1 MSAEAKFSWFI
12 PFLGA
17 LSALGP
23 LSNDL
28 FVPSLPLVASG
39 LDAGGGAV
47 QLTLSTLL
55 LGLSLG
61 ALIYG
66 PLSDQYGRKPVL
78 AAGLAVYVV
87 AAVLAALAQ
96 SLPALVAW
104 RFLQG
109 LGASA
114 GSVLARAIVL
124 DRWRGEQASRAL
136 SWMAIVTFLSPVFA
150 PLIGGQIASLGSW
163 STIFWVH
170 AAAGSVCLAVAL
182 AAVPA
187 TKRDPASRL
196 RHRLA
201 AYGVILRDR
210 QAVGYIAC
218 MAAGFVGV
226 VPLIANSSWVFQDY
240 FGLTP
245 FQYGLCFS
253 LIMLGGSVGA
263 YLNSHLV
270 ARAGISKLMGVGTA
284 SMAVGGISAL
294 ALTAAGA
301 GIPGIL
307 LPGVLYMFGV
317 GFTFANA
324 LARTMSRFPHSMGAA
339 SAVFGVNQFLVGGL
353 VAAGLSSLSEPTPFP
368 LVVTVAVAGSACAAL
383 WWTWLRR
390 LPAPDSRGGVDA
402 PAPVK

>member
-1 MSAEAKFSWFI
+1 MTGCRDEAKFSWFI

-28 FVPSLPLVASG
+28 FVPSLPLVAAG
-39 LDAGGGAV
+39 LHAGGGPV

-66 PLSDQYGRKPVL
+66 PLSDQYGRRPVL

-87 AAVLAALAQ
+87 AGVMAALAQ
-96 SLPALVAW
+96 SLATLVLC

-109 LGASA
+109 LGASS

-136 SWMAIVTFLSPVFA
+136 SWMAIVTFLSPVLA
-150 PLIGGQIASLGSW
+150 PLIGGQIASFGHW
-163 STIFWVH
+163 PTIFWVH
-170 AAAGSVCLAVAL
+170 AAAGTVCLVVSL
-182 AAVPA
+182 GTVPISQ
-187 TKRDPASRL
+187 RDPASRL
-196 RHRLA
+196 LERIA
-201 AYGVILRDR
+201 AYRLILRDR

-253 LIMLGGSVGA
+253 LMMLGGSAGA
-263 YLNSHLV
+263 YMNSRIV
-270 ARAGISKLMGVGTA
+270 ARAGITKLIGVGTA
-284 SMAVGGISAL
+284 AMAVGGTMAL
-294 ALTAAGA
+294 VLTLAGA

-307 LPGVLYMFGV
+307 IPGVLYMFGV

-324 LARTMSRFPHSMGAA
+324 LARTMSRFPHAMGAA

-353 VAAGLSSLSEPTPFP
+353 VAALLSSLSEPSP
-368 LVVTVAVAGSACAAL
+368 LPLALTAAVAGSACAWL
-383 WWTWLRR
+383 WWGWLRR
-390 LPAPDSRGGVDA
+390 LPA
-402 PAPVK
+402 

>member
-1 MSAEAKFSWFI
+1 VTGSAAEARFSWFI

-28 FVPSLPLVASG
+28 YVPSLPLVATG
-39 LDAGGGAV
+39 LGAEGGTV

-55 LGLSLG
+55 LGLALG

-87 AAVLAALAQ
+87 AAVMAALAQ
-96 SLPALVAW
+96 SLTALVAW

-109 LGASA
+109 LGASS

-136 SWMAIVTFLSPVFA
+136 SWMAIVTFISPVFA
-150 PLIGGQIASLGSW
+150 PLVGGQIASLGSW
-163 STIFWVH
+163 PTIFWVH
-170 AAAGSVCLAVAL
+170 AAAGAACLAVAL
-182 AAVPA
+182 VAVPS
-187 TKRDPASRL
+187 TRRDPASRL
-196 RHRLA
+196 LHRIA
-201 AYGVILRDR
+201 AYRVILRDR
-210 QAVGYIAC
+210 QAVGYIVC

-226 VPLIANSSWVFQDY
+226 VPLIVNSSWVFQTY

-245 FQYGLCFS
+245 VQYGLCFS

-270 ARAGISKLMGVGTA
+270 ARAGITKLLGVGTA
-284 SMAVGGISAL
+284 AMALAGVSAL
-294 ALTAAGA
+294 VLTLAGA

-307 LPGVLYMFGV
+307 VPGVLYMFGV

-324 LARTMSRFPHSMGAA
+324 LARTMSRFPHAMGAA

-353 VAAGLSSLSEPTPFP
+353 VAAGLSSLPSPSPLP
-368 LVVTVAVAGSACAAL
+368 LVLTTAVAGSACAAL
-383 WWTWLRR
+383 WWGWLRQQ
-390 LPAPDSRGGVDA
+390 PE
-402 PAPVK
+402 

>member
-1 MSAEAKFSWFI
+1 MTAEAKFSWFI

-17 LSALGP
+17 LTALGP

-28 FVPSLPLVASG
+28 FVPSLPLVAAG
-39 LDAGGGAV
+39 LEAGGGPV

-78 AAGLAVYVV
+78 AAGLAVYVF
-87 AAVLAALAQ
+87 AAVMAALAQ
-96 SLPALVAW
+96 SLATLVLW

-109 LGASA
+109 LGASS

-136 SWMAIVTFLSPVFA
+136 SWVAIVTFLSPVLA
-150 PLIGGQIASLGSW
+150 PLIGGQIASFGHW
-163 STIFWVH
+163 PTIFWVH
-170 AAAGSVCLAVAL
+170 AVAGSACLVIAL
-182 AAVPA
+182 ATVPG
-187 TKRDPASRL
+187 TRRDPASHLLQRI
-196 RHRLA
+196 A
-201 AYGVILRDR
+201 AYALILRDR

-240 FGLTP
+240 FGLSP
-245 FQYGLCFS
+245 SEYGLCFS
-253 LIMLGGSVGA
+253 LMMLGGSAGA
-263 YLNSHLV
+263 YLNSHIV
-270 ARAGISKLMGVGTA
+270 ARAGITRLIGIGTA
-284 SMAVGGISAL
+284 AMAVAGVAAL
-294 ALTAAGA
+294 ALTLAGA

-324 LARTMSRFPHSMGAA
+324 LARTMSRFPHAMGAA

-353 VAAGLSSLSEPTPFP
+353 VAAALSSLSEPSP
-368 LVVTVAVAGSACAAL
+368 LPLAVTTAVAGSLCAWL
-383 WWTWLRR
+383 WWGWLRR
-390 LPAPDSRGGVDA
+390 LPG
-402 PAPVK
+402 

>member
-1 MSAEAKFSWFI
+1 MTTAEAKFSWFI

-28 FVPSLPLVASG
+28 YVPSLPLVAGG
-39 LDAGGGAV
+39 LGAEGGAV

-55 LGLSLG
+55 LGLALG

-66 PLSDQYGRKPVL
+66 PLSDQYGRRPVL

-87 AAVLAALAQ
+87 AAVMAALAQ
-96 SLPALVAW
+96 SLTALVAW

-109 LGASA
+109 LGASS

-136 SWMAIVTFLSPVFA
+136 SWMAIVTFISPVFA
-150 PLIGGQIASLGSW
+150 PLVGGQIASVGSW
-163 STIFWVH
+163 PTIFWVH
-170 AAAGSVCLAVAL
+170 AAAGAVCLAVAL
-182 AAVPA
+182 VAVPS
-187 TKRDPASRL
+187 TRRDPASRL
-196 RHRLA
+196 LHRIA
-201 AYGVILRDR
+201 AYRVILRDR

-218 MAAGFVGV
+218 MASGFVGV
-226 VPLIANSSWVFQDY
+226 VPLIVNSSWVFQTY

-270 ARAGISKLMGVGTA
+270 ARAGITRLLGIGTA
-284 SMAVGGISAL
+284 AMVFAGTSAL
-294 ALTAAGA
+294 VLTLAGA

-307 LPGVLYMFGV
+307 IPGVLYMFGV

-324 LARTMSRFPHSMGAA
+324 LARTMSRFPHAMGAA

-353 VAAGLSSLSEPTPFP
+353 VAAGLSSLPSPSPLP
-368 LVVTVAVAGSACAAL
+368 LVLTTAVAGSACAAL
-383 WWTWLRR
+383 WWGWLRH
-390 LPAPDSRGGVDA
+390 LPE
-402 PAPVK
+402 

>member
-1 MSAEAKFSWFI
+1 VTAAEAKFSWFI

-39 LDAGGGAV
+39 LNADGGAV

-55 LGLSLG
+55 LGLGLG
-61 ALIYG
+61 ALVYG

-87 AAVLAALAQ
+87 AGVMAALAQ
-96 SLPALVAW
+96 SLTALVLW
-104 RFLQG
+104 RLLQG
-109 LGASA
+109 LGASS

-136 SWMAIVTFLSPVFA
+136 SWMAIVTFLSPVLA
-150 PLIGGQIASLGSW
+150 PLIGGLIAGLGSW
-163 STIFWVH
+163 PTIFWVH
-170 AAAGSVCLAVAL
+170 AGAGVVCLAVAL
-182 AAVPA
+182 ATVPRSR
-187 TKRDPASRL
+187 RDPDSRL
-196 RHRLA
+196 LARIA
-201 AYGVILRDR
+201 AYGDVLRDR

-218 MAAGFVGV
+218 MACGFVGV
-226 VPLIANSSWVFQDY
+226 VPLIANSSWVFQGY

-253 LIMLGGSVGA
+253 LIMLGGSAGA
-263 YLNSHLV
+263 YANSRIV
-270 ARAGISKLMGVGTA
+270 ARAGISKLLGIGTA
-284 SMAVGGISAL
+284 SMAAGGTMAL
-294 ALTAAGA
+294 ALTLLGA
-301 GIPGIL
+301 GIAGIL
-307 LPGVLYMFGV
+307 IPGVLYMFGV

-324 LARTMSRFPHSMGAA
+324 LARTMSRFPHAMGAA

-353 VAAGLSSLSEPTPFP
+353 VAAGLSSLSEPSP
-368 LVVTVAVAGSACAAL
+368 LPLAITTAVAGSACAAL
-383 WWTWLRR
+383 WWCWLRR
-390 LPAPDSRGGVDA
+390 TPGDVDA
-402 PAPVK
+402 PIPIK

>member
-1 MSAEAKFSWFI
+1 VPSRETSGEAKFSWFI

-28 FVPSLPLVASG
+28 YVPSLPLVAAQLG
-39 LDAGGGAV
+39 VGGGAV

-66 PLSDQYGRKPVL
+66 PLSDQYGRRPVL

-87 AAVLAALAQ
+87 AAVMAALAQ
-96 SLPALVAW
+96 SLATLVLW

-109 LGASA
+109 LGASS

-150 PLIGGQIASLGSW
+150 PLIGGQIASFGSW
-163 STIFWVH
+163 STIFWFH
-170 AAAGSVCLAVAL
+170 AAAGAVCFAVAL
-182 AAVPA
+182 GTVPRSQ
-187 TKRDPASRL
+187 RDPASRL
-196 RHRLA
+196 VERIA

-218 MAAGFVGV
+218 MALGFVGV
-226 VPLIANSSWVFQDY
+226 VPLIANSSWVFQNY

-263 YLNSHLV
+263 YLNSRVV
-270 ARAGISKLMGVGTA
+270 ARAGIGKLIGIGTA
-284 SMAVGGISAL
+284 SMASGGIGAL
-294 ALTAAGA
+294 VLTLAGA

-307 LPGVLYMFGV
+307 IPGVLYMFGV

-324 LARTMSRFPHSMGAA
+324 LARTMSRFPHAMGAA

-353 VAAGLSSLSEPTPFP
+353 VAAALSSLSEPSP
-368 LVVTVAVAGSACAAL
+368 LPLAATMAAAGLACAAL
-383 WWTWLRR
+383 WWCWLCR
-390 LPAPDSRGGVDA
+390 LSA
-402 PAPVK
+402 

>member
-1 MSAEAKFSWFI
+1 MTASAEPGEAKFSWFI

-28 FVPSLPLVASG
+28 YVPSLPLVAKG
-39 LDAGGGAV
+39 LEAGGGPV

-61 ALIYG
+61 ALLYG

-78 AAGLAVYVV
+78 AAGLAVYVA
-87 AAVLAALAQ
+87 AAVMAALAQ
-96 SLPALVAW
+96 SLATLVLW

-109 LGASA
+109 LGASS

-136 SWMAIVTFLSPVFA
+136 SWMAIFTFLSPVLA
-150 PLIGGQIASLGSW
+150 PLFGGQIASFGHW
-163 STIFWVH
+163 PTIFWVH
-170 AAAGSVCLAVAL
+170 AAAGAACLVIAL
-182 AAVPA
+182 ATVPGSQ
-187 TKRDPASRL
+187 RDPASHL
-196 RHRLA
+196 LA
-201 AYGVILRDR
+201 RIGAYRSILRDR
-210 QAVGYIAC
+210 EAVGYIAC
-218 MAAGFVGV
+218 MASGFVGV

-253 LIMLGGSVGA
+253 LMMLGGSAGA
-263 YLNSHLV
+263 YLNSRIV
-270 ARAGISKLMGVGTA
+270 ARAGISKLIGIGTA
-284 SMAVGGISAL
+284 AMAIGGIAAL
-294 ALTAAGA
+294 ALTLAGA

-307 LPGVLYMFGV
+307 IPGVLYMFGV

-324 LARTMSRFPHSMGAA
+324 LARTMSRFPHAMGAA

-353 VAAGLSSLSEPTPFP
+353 VAAALSSLSEPSP
-368 LVVTVAVAGSACAAL
+368 LPLAVTVAVAGSVCAWL
-383 WWTWLRR
+383 WWGWLRR
-390 LPAPDSRGGVDA
+390 VPE
-402 PAPVK
+402 

>member
-1 MSAEAKFSWFI
+1 VKGSAAEARFSWFI

-28 FVPSLPLVASG
+28 YVPSLPLVASG
-39 LDAGGGAV
+39 LGAAGGTV

-55 LGLSLG
+55 LGLALG

-87 AAVLAALAQ
+87 AAVMAALAQ

-136 SWMAIVTFLSPVFA
+136 SWMAIVTFISPVFA
-150 PLIGGQIASLGSW
+150 PLVGGQIASLGSW
-163 STIFWVH
+163 PTIFWVH
-170 AAAGSVCLAVAL
+170 AAAGAVCLVGAL
-182 AAVPA
+182 AAVPS
-187 TKRDPASRL
+187 TRRDPASRL
-196 RHRLA
+196 WHRIA
-201 AYGVILRDR
+201 AYRVILRDR

-226 VPLIANSSWVFQDY
+226 VPLIVNSSWVFQTY

-270 ARAGISKLMGVGTA
+270 ARAGISKLLGVGTA
-284 SMAVGGISAL
+284 ALAFAGLSAL
-294 ALTAAGA
+294 VLTLAGA

-307 LPGVLYMFGV
+307 VPGVLYMFGV

-324 LARTMSRFPHSMGAA
+324 LARTMSRFPHAMGAA

-353 VAAGLSSLSEPTPFP
+353 VAAGLSSLPSPSPLP
-368 LVVTVAVAGSACAAL
+368 LVLTTAVAGSACAAL
-383 WWTWLRR
+383 WWGWLRH
-390 LPAPDSRGGVDA
+390 LPE
-402 PAPVK
+402 

>member
-1 MSAEAKFSWFI
+1 VSAEAKFSWFI

-28 FVPSLPLVASG
+28 YVPSLPLVAAG
-39 LDAGGGAV
+39 LNAGGGPV

-55 LGLSLG
+55 LGLGLG

-78 AAGLAVYVV
+78 AAGLVVYV
-87 AAVLAALAQ
+87 AAGVMAALAQ
-96 SLPALVAW
+96 SLAALVAW

-109 LGASA
+109 LGASS

-136 SWMAIVTFLSPVFA
+136 SWMAIVTFLSPVLA
-150 PLIGGQIASLGSW
+150 PVIGGQIAALGSW
-163 STIFWVH
+163 PTIFWVH
-170 AAAGSVCLAVAL
+170 AAAGVVCLVVAL
-182 AAVPA
+182 LTVPRSR
-187 TKRDPASRL
+187 RDPASHLLSRI
-196 RHRLA
+196 A
-201 AYGVILRDR
+201 AYREILRDR

-218 MAAGFVGV
+218 MAFGFVGV

-263 YLNSHLV
+263 FTNSRIV
-270 ARAGISKLMGVGTA
+270 ARVGISRLLGVGTA
-284 SMAVGGISAL
+284 AMALGGAMAL
-294 ALTAAGA
+294 VLTLLGA
-301 GIPGIL
+301 GIAGIL
-307 LPGVLYMFGV
+307 IPGVLYMFGV

-324 LARTMSRFPHSMGAA
+324 LARTMSRFPHAMGAA

-353 VAAGLSSLSEPTPFP
+353 VAAGLSALSEPSP
-368 LVVTVAVAGSACAAL
+368 LPLAITTAAAGCACAAL
-383 WWTWLRR
+383 WWGWLER
-390 LPAPDSRGGVDA
+390 LPA
-402 PAPVK
+402 

>member
-1 MSAEAKFSWFI
+1 VTAQAKFSWFI

-28 FVPSLPLVASG
+28 FVPSLPLVAAG
-39 LDAGGGAV
+39 LDVNGGAV

-87 AAVLAALAQ
+87 GGVMAASTDDLAMLI
-96 SLPALVAW
+96 VW

-114 GSVLARAIVL
+114 GSVLARAIIL

-136 SWMAIVTFLSPVFA
+136 SWMAIVTFLSPVLA
-150 PLIGGQIASLGSW
+150 PLLGGQIASLGRW
-163 STIFWVH
+163 QTIFWVH
-170 AAAGSVCLAVAL
+170 AAAGAACLVVAILAV
-182 AAVPA
+182 PSSE
-187 TKRDPASRL
+187 RNPSSRL
-196 RHRLA
+196 LQRIA
-201 AYGVILRDR
+201 AYGAILRDR
-210 QAVGYIAC
+210 QAVGYMAC
-218 MAAGFVGV
+218 TALGFVGV
-226 VPLIANSSWVFQDY
+226 VPLITNSSFVFQEF

-253 LIMLGGSVGA
+253 LMMLGGSVGA
-263 YLNSHLV
+263 YLNSHIV
-270 ARAGISKLMGVGTA
+270 ARAGITKLIGVGTT
-284 SMAVGGISAL
+284 SMALGGAAAL
-294 ALTAAGA
+294 VATLLGA
-301 GIPGIL
+301 GVVGIL

-317 GFTFANA
+317 GFTFANSM
-324 LARTMSRFPHSMGAA
+324 ARTMSRFPDSMGAA
-339 SAVFGVNQFLVGGL
+339 SAVFGVNQFLIGAL
-353 VAAGLSSLSEPTPFP
+353 VAAGLSLVSEPSP
-368 LVVTVAVAGSACAAL
+368 LPLAVTTAVAGCACAGL
-383 WWTWLRR
+383 WWGWLAR
-390 LPAPDSRGGVDA
+390 VDA
-402 PAPVK
+402 SGAVK

>member
-1 MSAEAKFSWFI
+1 MTSAEAKFSWFI

-28 FVPSLPLVASG
+28 YVPSLPLVADG
-39 LDAGGGAV
+39 LNAGGGPV

-78 AAGLAVYVV
+78 AAGLIVYVV
-87 AAVLAALAQ
+87 AAVMAALAQ
-96 SLPALVAW
+96 SLAALVAW

-109 LGASA
+109 LGASS
-114 GSVLARAIVL
+114 GSVLARAIIL

-136 SWMAIVTFLSPVFA
+136 SWMAIVTFVSPVFA
-150 PLIGGQIASLGSW
+150 PLVGGQIASLGSW

-170 AAAGSVCLAVAL
+170 AAAGGVCLAVAL

-187 TKRDPASRL
+187 TTRDPASRL
-196 RHRLA
+196 LHRIA

-218 MAAGFVGV
+218 MASGFVGV
-226 VPLIANSSWVFQDY
+226 VPLIANSSWVFQGY

-253 LIMLGGSVGA
+253 LMMLGGSVGA
-263 YLNSHLV
+263 YLNSRLV
-270 ARAGISKLMGVGTA
+270 ARAGITKLMGVGTA
-284 SMAVGGISAL
+284 SMATGGLGAL
-294 ALTAAGA
+294 VLTLAGA

-307 LPGVLYMFGV
+307 VPGVLYMFGV

-324 LARTMSRFPHSMGAA
+324 LARTMSRFPGAMGAA
-339 SAVFGVNQFLVGGL
+339 SAVFGVNQFLVGSL
-353 VAAGLSSLSEPTPFP
+353 VAAGLSSLATPSP
-368 LVVTVAVAGSACAAL
+368 LPLALTTGAAGSACAAL
-383 WWTWLRR
+383 WWGWLRR
-390 LPAPDSRGGVDA
+390 LPA
-402 PAPVK
+402 

>member
-1 MSAEAKFSWFI
+1 VTGSAAQARFSWFI

-28 FVPSLPLVASG
+28 YVPSLPLVASG
-39 LDAGGGAV
+39 LGAAGGTV

-55 LGLSLG
+55 LGLALG

-87 AAVLAALAQ
+87 AAVMAALAQ

-136 SWMAIVTFLSPVFA
+136 SWMAIVTFISPVFA
-150 PLIGGQIASLGSW
+150 PLVGGQIASLGSW
-163 STIFWVH
+163 PTIFWVH
-170 AAAGSVCLAVAL
+170 AAAGAVCLVGAL
-182 AAVPA
+182 AAVPS
-187 TKRDPASRL
+187 TRRDPASRL
-196 RHRLA
+196 LHRIA
-201 AYGVILRDR
+201 AYRVILRDR
-210 QAVGYIAC
+210 QAIGYIAC

-226 VPLIANSSWVFQDY
+226 VPLIVNSSWVFQTY

-270 ARAGISKLMGVGTA
+270 ARAGITKLLGVGTA
-284 SMAVGGISAL
+284 AMAFAGLSAL
-294 ALTAAGA
+294 VLTLAGA

-307 LPGVLYMFGV
+307 VPGVLYMFGV

-324 LARTMSRFPHSMGAA
+324 LARTMSRFPHAMGAA

-353 VAAGLSSLSEPTPFP
+353 VAAGLSSLSEPSPLP
-368 LVVTVAVAGSACAAL
+368 LVLTTAVAGSACAAL
-383 WWTWLRR
+383 WWGWLRH
-390 LPAPDSRGGVDA
+390 LPE
-402 PAPVK
+402 

>member
-1 MSAEAKFSWFI
+1 VTLAQAKFSWFI

-17 LSALGP
+17 LAALGP

-28 FVPSLPLVASG
+28 YVPSLPLVASA
-39 LDAGGGAV
+39 LNAGGGPV

-87 AAVLAALAQ
+87 AAIMAALAQ

-109 LGASA
+109 LGASS

-136 SWMAIVTFLSPVFA
+136 SWMAIVTFVSPVFA
-150 PLIGGQIASLGSW
+150 PLVGGQIASLGSW

-170 AAAGSVCLAVAL
+170 AAAGAVCLAVAL

-187 TKRDPASRL
+187 TKRDPKSRL
-196 RHRLA
+196 LHRIA

-210 QAVGYIAC
+210 QALGYIAC

-226 VPLIANSSWVFQDY
+226 VPLIANSSWVFQGY

-253 LIMLGGSVGA
+253 LMMLGGSVGA
-263 YLNSHLV
+263 FLNSHLV
-270 ARAGISKLMGVGTA
+270 ARAGISKLMGLGTA
-284 SMAVGGISAL
+284 SMASGGVGAL
-294 ALTAAGA
+294 VLTLAGA

-324 LARTMSRFPHSMGAA
+324 LARTMSRFPHAMGAA

-353 VAAGLSSLSEPTPFP
+353 VAAGLSSLSEPSPLP
-368 LVVTVAVAGSACAAL
+368 LVLTTGAAGSACAAI
-383 WWTWLRR
+383 WWGRLRH
-390 LPAPDSRGGVDA
+390 LPA
-402 PAPVK
+402 

>member
-1 MSAEAKFSWFI
+1 VTNPAAQARFSWFI

-28 FVPSLPLVASG
+28 YVPSLPLVASG
-39 LDAGGGAV
+39 LGAAGGTV

-55 LGLSLG
+55 LGLALG

-87 AAVLAALAQ
+87 AAVMAALAQ
-96 SLPALVAW
+96 SLTALVAW

-109 LGASA
+109 LGASS

-136 SWMAIVTFLSPVFA
+136 SWMAIVTFISPVFA
-150 PLIGGQIASLGSW
+150 PLVGGQIASLGSW
-163 STIFWVH
+163 PTIFWVH
-170 AAAGSVCLAVAL
+170 AVAGAVCLAGAL
-182 AAVPA
+182 VAVPS
-187 TKRDPASRL
+187 TRRDPSSRL
-196 RHRLA
+196 LHRIA
-201 AYGVILRDR
+201 AYRVILRDR
-210 QAVGYIAC
+210 QAVGYMVC

-226 VPLIANSSWVFQDY
+226 VPLIVNSSWVFQTY

-270 ARAGISKLMGVGTA
+270 ARAGISKLLGVGTA
-284 SMAVGGISAL
+284 AMAFAGVSAL
-294 ALTAAGA
+294 VLTLAGA

-307 LPGVLYMFGV
+307 IPGVLYMFGV

-324 LARTMSRFPHSMGAA
+324 LARTMSRFPHAMGAA

-353 VAAGLSSLSEPTPFP
+353 VAAGLSSLPAPSPLP
-368 LVVTVAVAGSACAAL
+368 LVLTTGFAGSACAAL
-383 WWTWLRR
+383 WWGWLRH
-390 LPAPDSRGGVDA
+390 LPE
-402 PAPVK
+402 

>member
-28 FVPSLPLVASG
+28 YVPSLPLVASG
-39 LDAGGGAV
+39 LNAGGGPV

-55 LGLSLG
+55 LGLALG
-61 ALIYG
+61 ALVYG
-66 PLSDQYGRKPVL
+66 PLSDQYGRRPVL
-78 AAGLAVYVV
+78 AAGLAVYV
-87 AAVLAALAQ
+87 AAGVMAALAQ
-96 SLPALVAW
+96 SLTALVLC

-109 LGASA
+109 LGASS

-136 SWMAIVTFLSPVFA
+136 SWMAIVTFLSPVLA
-150 PLIGGQIASLGSW
+150 PLIGGLIAALGSW
-163 STIFWVH
+163 PTIFWVH
-170 AAAGSVCLAVAL
+170 AAAGVVCLAVAL
-182 AAVPA
+182 VTVPRSQ
-187 TKRDPASRL
+187 RDPNSRL
-196 RHRLA
+196 LTRVA
-201 AYGVILRDR
+201 AYGDILRDR

-218 MAAGFVGV
+218 MAFGFVGV

-245 FQYGLCFS
+245 LQYGLCFS

-263 YLNSHLV
+263 YTNSRIV
-270 ARAGISKLMGVGTA
+270 ARAGISKLIGIGTA
-284 SMAVGGISAL
+284 SMAVGGTMAL
-294 ALTAAGA
+294 ALTLLGA
-301 GIPGIL
+301 GIAGIL
-307 LPGVLYMFGV
+307 IPGTLYMFGV

-324 LARTMSRFPHSMGAA
+324 LARTLSRFPHAMGAA

-353 VAAGLSSLSEPTPFP
+353 VAAGLSALSEPSP
-368 LVVTVAVAGSACAAL
+368 LPLAITTAVAGAGCAAL
-383 WWTWLRR
+383 WWCWLRR
-390 LPAPDSRGGVDA
+390 LPA
-402 PAPVK
+402 